1 MAYVLIRAIQLFAEV
16 LELMLVAR
24 ALMSWFVR
32 DQYSTLGKIYVAIIR
47 FTEPIVAPCRKA
59 LSRLNTGMFD
69 FSVLLA
75 MLLIG
80 AVSNILVRIIFMIA
94 Y

>member
-1 MAYVLIRAIQLFAEV
+1 MAYVLIRAIQLFSDV

-24 ALMSWFVR
+24 AILSWFAR
-32 DQYSTLGKIYVAIIR
+32 DQYSTIGRIYMAVIR
-47 FTEPIVAPCRKA
+47 FTEPLVAPCRKA

-75 MLLIG
+75 LLLVG
-80 AVSNILVRIIFMIA
+80 AVANILIRLIVMIA
-94 Y
+94 F

>member
-75 MLLIG
+75 LLLIG

>member
-1 MAYVLIRAIQLFAEV
+1 MVYVLIRAISLFAEII
-16 LELMLVAR
+16 ELMLVAR
-24 ALMSWFVR
+24 AILSWFAR
-32 DQYSTLGKIYVAIIR
+32 DQYSTVGKIYIAVIR

-75 MLLIG
+75 LLLVS
-80 AVSNILVRIIFMIA
+80 AVSNILIRLIVMIA
-94 Y
+94 L

>member
-1 MAYVLIRAIQLFAEV
+1 MAYVLIRAISLFAEL

-24 ALMSWFVR
+24 AILSWFAR
-32 DQYSTLGKIYVAIIR
+32 DQYSTVGKIYIALIR
-47 FTEPIVAPCRKA
+47 LTEPIVAPCRKA

-75 MLLIG
+75 LLLIG
-80 AVSNILVRIIFMIA
+80 AVSNILIRLIVMIA
-94 Y
+94 L

>member
-1 MAYVLIRAIQLFAEV
+1 MAYVLIKAISLFAEV

-24 ALMSWFVR
+24 AILSWFAR
-32 DQYSTLGKIYVAIIR
+32 DQYSTLGKIYVAVIR

-59 LSRLNTGMFD
+59 LSRINTGMFD

-75 MLLIG
+75 LLLVG
-80 AVSNILVRIIFMIA
+80 AVANILIRLIYMIA
-94 Y
+94 F

>member
-32 DQYSTLGKIYVAIIR
+32 DQYSTLGKIYVAIIW

-75 MLLIG
+75 LLLIG